1 MRRTNMRTNIM
12 RLQRICSNYLSA
24 ILLIMGLILLV
35 VGVGGW
41 LGWYAAI
48 MLAGVSLIVLA
59 LLINYEEKEV
69 NP

>member
-1 MRRTNMRTNIM
+1 MRTNIM
-12 RLQRICSNYLSA
+12 RLRRICSNYLSA

-35 VGVGGW
+35 VGVGGC

>member
-1 MRRTNMRTNIM
+1 MRTNIM

-41 LGWYAAI
+41 LGWYAAT